1 MSRTYLRRLD
11 PHGARFGAVEVSTA
25 NATLVALRTADAGRF
40 LAEPPWSPGAPSRV
54 TLSVNLD
61 GGVTLPAGSIAHTV
75 GFSAV
80 RWVTTEAVT
89 NGGGSPAT
97 VSVPAVAEHVG
108 PTPGPV
114 GTITEKVSAVAGW
127 NSVTNAAAA
136 TPGVWPAPRPEGNPG
151 QGARWEELTGR
162 YSAAVTFTLGAGG
175 LVPAGTIL
183 RPSAPPAGDTERAK
197 YRTTTAAVGD
207 PSVTSDVVV
216 TAECL
221 DRQWRA
227 HAGSLSLEA
236 GSAFA
241 AAAWGVLAVTNAAAV
256 VSSGEVRSGYLP
268 KTGGPHEFATMPAL
282 AARELWTHMDR
293 ASAGAAAV
301 ATRVVPAGDGP
312 TSEAPSWGF
321 TVRAYTEP
329 PVPVWTVG
337 GTWTEPVPQTSAGR
351 APRASATWA
360 VPFVVR
366 EAGNCPIG
374 ALVYIDPANID
385 GELQGAGRGWVPA
398 MVTGYG
404 GEVSVNGVELATTL
418 RAARILVG
426 ALPPRA
432 AALVRSGEA
441 AGRLSAR
448 LLIAGGGA
456 AALAFDGDD
465 PRDVVPA
472 YTVPGFP
479 TIADLDT
486 PADVPRWTS
495 TLAAVLV
502 ELSPDTAP
510 GVFRAV

>member
-40 LAEPPWSPGAPSRV
+40 LAEPPWFPGAPSRV

-61 GGVTLPAGSIAHTV
+61 AGATLPAGSIAHTT

-89 NGGGSPAT
+89 NGGGSAAT
-97 VSVPAVAEHVG
+97 VTVPAVAEHVG
-108 PTPGPV
+108 PTPGPA
-114 GTITEKVSAVAGW
+114 GTITAKVSAVTGW
-127 NSVTNAAAA
+127 NTVTNAADA
-136 TPGVWPAPRPEGNPG
+136 TPGAWPAPRPVATQG
-151 QGARWEELTGR
+151 QGARWEERTGR
-162 YSAAVTFTLGAGG
+162 FTASVTFTLGAGG

-183 RPSAPPAGDTERAK
+183 RPSAPPSGAVERPK
-197 YRTTTAAVGD
+197 YRTNAAAVGD
-207 PSVTSDVVV
+207 PSVTSDVTV

-221 DRQWRA
+221 DHQWLA
-227 HAGSLSLEA
+227 PAGSLSLDAPSALSA
-236 GSAFA
+236 GT
-241 AAAWGVLAVTNAAAV
+241 WGVLAVTNDTA
-256 VSSGEVRSGYLP
+256 VSSGRVVSGYLP
-268 KTGGPHEFATMPAL
+268 KRGGPHQFATMPAL
-282 AARELWTHMDR
+282 AAQELWTHMDR
-293 ASAGAAAV
+293 ADAGRAAV

-312 TSEAPSWGF
+312 TSETPSWGF
-321 TVRAYTEP
+321 TVRAYADA
-329 PVPVWTVG
+329 PVPMWTVG
-337 GTWTEPVPQTSAGR
+337 GTWSEPVPQTSTGR
-351 APRASATWA
+351 APRAPATWA

-374 ALVYIDPANID
+374 ALVYLDPADID

-398 MVTGYG
+398 VVTGYG
-404 GEVSVNGVELATTL
+404 GEVSVNGMELATTL
-418 RAARILVG
+418 RAARILVA

-441 AGRLSAR
+441 AGRLTAR
-448 LLIAGGGA
+448 LLVAGGGA

-495 TLAAVLV
+495 TAAVVLV
-502 ELSPDTAP
+502 ELSPVAAP